1 MNPFEIISRGGPV
14 MYILVLVSIFGLTLI
29 LVKLYQFYKMGAYN
43 DGKIPVIVDSFL
55 QADTKDI
62 STEYN
67 HPALNTM
74 LTSYKCAKSENMTLE
89 QIQSEVSRVGSITIR
104 EMETYLRG
112 LSAIA
117 HLSPLL
123 GLLGTV
129 LGMIQSFYQLQEAGS
144 KVDPSLLAGGIWA
157 ALLTTAFGL
166 AIAIPVMSSL
176 YYLEG
181 VVDRVRS
188 TMKDVSIQI
197 LSHYGKI

>member
-1 MNPFEIISRGGPV
+1 MNPFEIIDRGGPV

-43 DGKIPVIVDSFL
+43 DGKIPIIMNSFY
-55 QADTKDI
+55 QGEI
-62 STEYN
+62 ESIPTEYN
-67 HPALNTM
+67 HPAIDVM
-74 LTSYKCAKSENMTLE
+74 LTCHKCAKSEDMTIE
-89 QIQSEVSRVGSITIR
+89 QIQSEVSRVGSGIIR
-104 EMETYLRG
+104 EMESYLRG

-166 AIAIPVMSSL
+166 TIAIPVMSSL

-181 VVDRVRS
+181 VVDRVRA
-188 TMKDVSIQI
+188 TMKDASIQL
-197 LSHYGKI
+197 LSHYGRI